1 MLRPALLEMAK
12 RELGSAAPHH
22 VLCDLPL
29 RPAHPG
35 LFQAVA
41 DLRGMPPT
49 SNSAG
54 RPRSTSPSRALS
66 SCSPL
71 AAMPFARPRRHPAIR
86 KGHVMSKREN
96 NANNVFR
103 PSDRP
108 LTEYEEEQKALRK
121 NLERLRTER
130 LAREAAKPKDA

>member
-1 MLRPALLEMAK
+1 MQSLAPAL
-12 RELGSAAPHH
+12 
-22 VLCDLPL
+22 
-29 RPAHPG
+29 
-35 LFQAVA
+35 
-41 DLRGMPPT
+41 
-49 SNSAG
+49 
-54 RPRSTSPSRALS
+54 
-66 SCSPL
+66 
-71 AAMPFARPRRHPAIR
+71 R

-130 LAREAAKPKDA
+130 LAREAAKSKDA